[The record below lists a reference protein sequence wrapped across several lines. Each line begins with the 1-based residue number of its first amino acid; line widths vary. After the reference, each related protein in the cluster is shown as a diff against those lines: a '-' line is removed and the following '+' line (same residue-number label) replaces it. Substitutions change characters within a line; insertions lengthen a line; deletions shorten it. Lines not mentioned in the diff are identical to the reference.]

1 MPVTYL
7 DVPEGLDIDKKR
19 RLVNRMY
26 DALHDAYP
34 FPDDVRIFL
43 REWPPDSVSRDG
55 LLGAEPA
62 RPVLMMHVP
71 QGVDAEARRTM
82 LTKIN
87 AAMVDAYRPSK
98 FLIFIDEY
106 PLDLVALDGVLH
118 SDNRKRVEDQKKVYG
133 V

>member
-7 DVPEGLDIDKKR
+7 DVPQGLDIDKKR

-43 REWPPDSVSRDG
+43 REWPPESVSQDG
-55 LLGAEPA
+55 LLGAAPA

-71 QGVDAEARRTM
+71 QGVDAEAKRTM
-82 LTKIN
+82 LTTIN

-98 FLIFIDEY
+98 FLIFTDEY

>member
-1 MPVTYL
+1 MPITYL
-7 DVPEGLDIDKKR
+7 DVPEGLNIDKKR
-19 RLVNRMY
+19 ELVKRVY

-43 REWPPDSVSRDG
+43 REWPLDSVSQDG

-71 QGVDAEARRTM
+71 QGVDVEAKRTM
-82 LTKIN
+82 LKRIN
-87 AAMVDAYRPSK
+87 AAMVDAYHLPK
-98 FLIFIDEY
+98 FMIFINEHS
-106 PLDLVALDGVLH
+106 LDMVALDGALH
-118 SDNRKRVEDQKKVYG
+118 SDNRKRVEAQQEVYG